1 MRKPGRLD
9 RMQKKAMA
17 QKKVMEARVATEE
30 KWRIRDMTALN
41 SCEM

>member
-41 SCEM
+41 SCEI